1 MPPCYAKHFSL
12 GILKYQVMFLYS
24 RGTKS
29 RSSCGN
35 VRNKWLVK
43 IVEDIEITQAW
54 PIVMAETMLHA
65 YARE

>member
-1 MPPCYAKHFSL
+1 MPPCYEKHFSL

-24 RGTKS
+24 IGTKS

-35 VRNKWLVK
+35 ARNKWLVK
-43 IVEDIEITQAW
+43 IVKDIEITQAW
-54 PIVMAETMLHA
+54 LIVMAETMLHA